1 MRYMLTNRRALDP
14 FFGLRQF
21 DAAVDQTL
29 ARATEAGWLP
39 AVDIHETAE
48 AWELVAELPGMAPEQ
63 VKIAVEGRSLVFSGE
78 KTGPVAGT
86 AARRERRFGSF
97 RRSFTLPETAET
109 ETISAAY
116 ALGVLTIRVP
126 KAAKAQPREIP
137 VQIGTH

>member
-1 MRYMLTNRRALDP
+1 MRYTLTNRRALDP
-14 FFGLRQF
+14 FFGLRQL
-21 DAAVDQTL
+21 DSAMDQAL

-39 AVDIHETAE
+39 AVDITETAD
-48 AWELVAELPGMAPEQ
+48 AWELAAELPGIAPEQ

-78 KTGPVAGT
+78 KLPTVEGMAS
-86 AARRERRFGSF
+86 RRERVFGSF

-109 ETISAAY
+109 EAISAAY
-116 ALGVLTIRVP
+116 THGVLTIRVP